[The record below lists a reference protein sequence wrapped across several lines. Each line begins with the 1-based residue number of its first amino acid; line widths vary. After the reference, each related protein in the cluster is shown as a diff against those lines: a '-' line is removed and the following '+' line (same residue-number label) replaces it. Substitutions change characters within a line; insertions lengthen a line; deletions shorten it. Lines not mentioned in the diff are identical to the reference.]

1 MKKLGQGRQILSPW
15 SSHPLWNRG
24 RLRFAK
30 PVCLGI
36 DTYTRVDIPALSP
49 SKASQLSFS
58 SLFCLLWEWSLEM
71 TEVLEGRET
80 LVEMVGKEGS
90 GRGNAFRQL
99 LGDSQ
104 GGPGCTRVETRR
116 GTFGRKG
123 SSRARACTP
132 WPDEGGEGSVLRKWR
147 WGAGSPGSCSAPDTP
162 GLVWKFATS
171 PGRLQQ
177 PAGRLLQIWSAFCQT
192 FLFF

>member
-1 MKKLGQGRQILSPW
+1 MGQGRQILIPW

-30 PVCLGI
+30 PVYLGI
-36 DTYTRVDIPALSP
+36 DTYTRVDILALSP
-49 SKASQLSFS
+49 SRASQLSFS

-90 GRGNAFRQL
+90 GRGIAFRQL

-104 GGPGCTRVETRR
+104 GGLGCTSVETRR
-116 GTFGRKG
+116 GTFRREG

-132 WPDEGGEGSVLRKWR
+132 WPDEGGGGRESCAK
-147 WGAGSPGSCSAPDTP
+147 GAGVQALQVLAPPPTHLDRCGS
-162 GLVWKFATS
+162 
-171 PGRLQQ
+171 LQQ
-177 PAGRLLQIWSAFCQT
+177 DQGASSSPLAGSFSFGQLSARP